1 MDLDRLDLFE
11 DYYLLDPD
19 EDLLNNVYFE
29 DYQWGISHQIGQCI
43 SGCFSS
49 VRYTIGKLLLATSLQ
64 RLVTVI
70 NVPTWAKHLLCVF
83 LGLIILPDWIQRNDV
98 RMAIIFGLPLLLL
111 FLLQTPLPAK
121 GEITICACILSIVCI
136 QYFLPAHD
144 FLAIRGILMIFAM
157 KVSALAFDRGSN
169 CETKDILPILAYM
182 FGPATSVFGPFHTFD
197 DYVKS
202 LNHRTVKE
210 EVLSVLHSMVLV
222 AVAFCFLSYS
232 SCIGILLPDG
242 SILTDYVTA
251 QSFRTSHYFVCMLS
265 EGLVLL
271 SGIKLSTCSPIS
283 VEVPRSLVEVVVAW
297 NIPMHRFL
305 HTYVYSNFI
314 SFGNALSILVSFAVS
329 SLLHGFNFQ
338 ISAVLLSLGFA
349 CYFEN
354 SFRNRLSRRFS
365 MCVRARPCR
374 NCNHK
379 RKSGQWQTLFIN
391 VLFFAVS
398 VYQLIY
404 LGAPFDGEGAEIGYE
419 MSHTIATWRRHRFF
433 GHGITAGIAVL
444 SFCI

>member
-1 MDLDRLDLFE
+1 LPLSISSLD
-11 DYYLLDPD
+11 
-19 EDLLNNVYFE
+19 
-29 DYQWGISHQIGQCI
+29 
-43 SGCFSS
+43 
-49 VRYTIGKLLLATSLQ
+49 
-64 RLVTVI
+64 
-70 NVPTWAKHLLCVF
+70 VPTWVKHLSCIF

-98 RMAIIFGLPLLLL
+98 RIAIIFGLPLLLL
-111 FLLQTPLPAK
+111 ALLQTPLPSK
-121 GEITICACILSIVCI
+121 GETTICACILSIVCI
-136 QYFLPAHD
+136 RVCSEGLSAPNKNSKKFLDVFRQYLLPAHD

-157 KVSALAFDRGSN
+157 KVSALTFDSGSN
-169 CETKDILPILAYM
+169 CETKDIIPILAYI

-197 DYVKS
+197 DYMNS
-202 LNHRTVKE
+202 LNRRTIKAI
-210 EVLSVLHSMVLV
+210 LHSMVLV

-242 SILTDYVTA
+242 SILTDYITA

-271 SGIKLSTCSPIS
+271 SGIKLSTCSPLS

-305 HTYVYSNFI
+305 HTCKLYTIALLCSVRGGI
-314 SFGNALSILVSFAVS
+314 SFERAIVVLSKRLFVMFI
-329 SLLHGFNFQ
+329 Q
-338 ISAVLLSLGFA
+338 ISYRLAMHYQFLSLSLSALYYTLLSGIEYPEGFQCAFELG
-349 CYFEN
+349 
-354 SFRNRLSRRFS
+354 
-365 MCVRARPCR
+365 RAGIG
-374 NCNHK
+374 H
-379 RKSGQWQTLFIN
+379 WQTLFIN
-391 VLFFAVS
+391 VVFFAVS

-419 MSHTIATWRRHRFF
+419 MSHTVATWRRHRFF